1 MQSEEAKRHSEEVNG
16 WHCLFRK
23 LRWDR
28 KLFTE
33 KKWCRMFYEIFTVL
47 ENMFAFKTKWTL
59 ILLFIKQLLLPLRD
73 ECGSDLHKDAHTC
86 HRFWNNSKCVLGL
99 SAFWAFSNTA
109 WTTKLP
115 ITHNAHQLNLTNSM
129 NPTADNLVGTS
140 AVNNKWDLY
149 TYKRPIIC
157 HLRLKMP
164 LFVPA
169 YWCQKVR
176 YESLLTY
183 WFNKD

>member
-16 WHCLFRK
+16 WHCILES
-23 LRWDR
+23 LDE
-28 KLFTE
+28 TE
-33 KKWCRMFYEIFTVL
+33 NDSLKKKWCRMFYEIFTVL
-47 ENMFAFKTKWTL
+47 ENMFAFETKWTL
-59 ILLFIKQLLLPLRD
+59 ILLFIKKSLLSLRD
-73 ECGSDLHKDAHTC
+73 ECGSDLHKDAYTC

-99 SAFWAFSNTA
+99 SELWAFSYKA
-109 WTTKLP
+109 WTKLP

-129 NPTADNLVGTS
+129 NLTADNLVGTS

-157 HLRLKMP
+157 HLPLKMP

-176 YESLLTY
+176 YELLLKC